1 MYRHKKCRYVCGFV
15 PLLDLNTA
23 KVVHFI
29 ETTKQIPKY
38 FIHVVKHKFYPPL
51 FAYINKQSYICG
63 KLLIIK
69 NVFKMKKLLFLLIA
83 CISMSSC
90 CTLFTRS
97 TQSIT
102 FVGPKDTRIYDNG
115 QKIATIGETG
125 EASVRMRKKLSSKE
139 LVAKKDGYKPYPM
152 RLDATFNP
160 IACINLLNVIAWG
173 IDLGTQKACKWDN
186 TYLEIELEKSDK

>member
-1 MYRHKKCRYVCGFV
+1 
-15 PLLDLNTA
+15 
-23 KVVHFI
+23 
-29 ETTKQIPKY
+29 
-38 FIHVVKHKFYPPL
+38 
-51 FAYINKQSYICG
+51 
-63 KLLIIK
+63 
-69 NVFKMKKLLFLLIA
+69 MKKFLFLSIV

-102 FVGPKDTRIYDNG
+102 FVGPKDTKIYDNG

-125 EASVRMRKKLSSKE
+125 ETSVRMRKKLSSKE

-186 TYLEIELEKSDK
+186 TYLEIELEKSEK